1 VVESAGLLNPK
12 RVKTPIA
19 INPVKL
25 LYASLN
31 RISPLW
37 RKPSFTYHFAPLR
50 VSRHPG
56 LELWALDTL
65 RAKNWAARVSPGV
78 GSSIARA
85 VKILKRRS
93 SSLAIW
99 F

>member
-1 VVESAGLLNPK
+1 MVESAGLLNPK

-56 LELWALDTL
+56 LGYRIMYPFRGVKA
-65 RAKNWAARVSPGV
+65 RRRVSAGV
-78 GSSIARA
+78 GSSRPRMPQN
-85 VKILKRRS
+85 RR
-93 SSLAIW
+93 LAGR
-99 F
+99 